1 MKGYLDNEEATKET
15 LIDGW
20 LHSGDIG
27 KRQDQFSKSDIS
39 HIVYTWLRSIK
50 MLKDNLFWV
59 FQFID
64 LVCKLQSY
72 LCILT
77 ENNFPFPYQAYYDDD
92 QHFYIVDR
100 LKELIKVKGFQ
111 VAPAEL
117 EDLLRQHPKV
127 SDVAVIGL

>member
-39 HIVYTWLRSIK
+39 HIVYTWLRS
-50 MLKDNLFWV
+50 MLNYNLFWV

>member
-27 KRQDQFSKSDIS
+27 KSQDQFSKSDIS
-39 HIVYTWLRSIK
+39 HIAYTWQRSINNAK
-50 MLKDNLFWV
+50 L
-59 FQFID
+59 QFI
-64 LVCKLQSY
+64 LSFSVYRFSLQIAI
-72 LCILT
+72 LCILI